1 MDREGM
7 EAQFNVACCLHS
19 VVLQDAALND
29 GWELTKSYHTVWKTF
44 PGIIGTS
51 FWDVYSWEGDE
62 PTMWLEDENGKTF
75 WSISECHV
83 DELHS
88 RGPPSEDA

>member
-1 MDREGM
+1 M
-7 EAQFNVACCLHS
+7 EAPDNDECRLHS
-19 VVLQDAALND
+19 LVLQDAALSD

-62 PTMWLEDENGKTF
+62 PTMWLEDENGKSF
-75 WSISECHV
+75 WPISEFYL

-88 RGPPSEDA
+88 RRSSSEDA